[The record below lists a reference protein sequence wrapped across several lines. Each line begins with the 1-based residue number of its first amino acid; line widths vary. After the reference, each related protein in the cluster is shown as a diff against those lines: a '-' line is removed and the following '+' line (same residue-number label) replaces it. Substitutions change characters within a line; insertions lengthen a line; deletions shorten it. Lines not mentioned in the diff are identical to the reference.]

1 MMNSHTNKVKQEKTG
16 IFLSKQTYGAV
27 HADT

>member
-1 MMNSHTNKVKQEKTG
+1 MNSHTNKVKQEKTG
-16 IFLSKQTYGAV
+16 IFLSKQTYVAV